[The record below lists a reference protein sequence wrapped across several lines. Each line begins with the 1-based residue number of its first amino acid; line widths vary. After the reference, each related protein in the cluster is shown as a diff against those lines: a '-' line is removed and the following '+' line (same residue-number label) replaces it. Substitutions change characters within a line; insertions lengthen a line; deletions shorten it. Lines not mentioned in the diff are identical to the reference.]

1 MEVGVTGAML
11 MGEEEGV
18 AGAGPEKE
26 SSCVGRAVE
35 ANSKNCLFPVLQ
47 QLMVLILF
55 FFYTCNVYMYNHL
68 YCVL

>member
-1 MEVGVTGAML
+1 MTGAML
-11 MGEEEGV
+11 MGKEEGV

-26 SSCVGRAVE
+26 SSCAGRAVE

-47 QLMVLILF
+47 QLMVLI
-55 FFYTCNVYMYNHL
+55 FYTCNVYMYNYL